1 MERKEPKD
9 KSSKADRV
17 LRMYDLLMR
26 GKVIN
31 KADAGQKF
39 GVDEKSIQRD
49 LDDIRCYLNER
60 VSDFGI
66 QNELIYD
73 RRQNGYRLEQ
83 EESMRFSNEE
93 VLAITKIL
101 LDSRAFTKDEMM
113 QMLDK
118 LIECC
123 VPPQNQKLVSDLI
136 ANERYHYIE
145 PQHHR
150 VFIDKMWQIGQAIHE
165 NSYIQ
170 FAYDRKKDKNVVKRK
185 VQPQAIQITQN

>member
-1 MERKEPKD
+1 MEKKEPID
-9 KSSKADRV
+9 KRSKADRV

-31 KADAGQKF
+31 KAAAGQKF
-39 GVDEKSIQRD
+39 GVDEKTIQRD

-60 VSDFGI
+60 VNDFGI

-73 RRQNGYRLEQ
+73 RRKNGYRLEQ
-83 EESMRFSNEE
+83 EEGMRFSNEE

-123 VPPQNQKLVSDLI
+123 VPPQNQSLVSELI

-165 NSYIQ
+165 KKCIEIGYE
-170 FAYDRKKDKNVVKRK
+170 RTKDK
-185 VQPQAIQITQN
+185 